1 IETQLP
7 KQVGNWKFAKEHVSF
22 KKQIA
27 YGASFKESQFK
38 EPLIEFSGA
47 CAGCGETP
55 YIKLITQLFGDR
67 MMIANATGCSTIWG
81 ASAPSMAYTTNSEG
95 KGPSWANSLFEDNA
109 EYGFGMYLAVKQ
121 IRNKLEDNMRLLN
134 SMNVEEKVK
143 EAFHDWIHYKEDGKS
158 TKEVS
163 SKVLHVLEDFVSTD
177 DEICRLVKEIID
189 HKDYLVKRSVWLVG
203 GDGWAYDIGYGGL
216 DHVMASGENVNV
228 LVFDTEVYSNTGGQA
243 SKSTPTSA
251 IAKFA
256 ASGKKQGKKDLGRM
270 LMTYGNVYVA
280 QVGIN
285 ADNGQLMKALQEAEE
300 YDGPSIIIAYSPCI
314 NHGLKEGM
322 GRSMATI
329 KRAVQTGYWHLFR
342 YNPLLK
348 EEGKNPFVLDSK
360 EPTDSFRDYIMD
372 QVRYNS
378 LVKAFPDQAEE
389 LFGQAEKHAKE
400 KYLIYK
406 QMSEAEPIVIGSQAE
421 TE

>member
-1 IETQLP
+1 
-7 KQVGNWKFAKEHVSF
+7 
-22 KKQIA
+22 
-27 YGASFKESQFK
+27 
-38 EPLIEFSGA
+38 
-47 CAGCGETP
+47 
-55 YIKLITQLFGDR
+55 
-67 MMIANATGCSTIWG
+67 
-81 ASAPSMAYTTNSEG
+81 
-95 KGPSWANSLFEDNA
+95 
-109 EYGFGMYLAVKQ
+109 
-121 IRNKLEDNMRLLN
+121 
-134 SMNVEEKVK
+134 
-143 EAFHDWIHYKEDGKS
+143 
-158 TKEVS
+158 
-163 SKVLHVLEDFVSTD
+163 
-177 DEICRLVKEIID
+177 VKEIID
-189 HKDYLVKRSVWLVG
+189 HKDYLVKRSIWLVG

-314 NHGLKEGM
+314 NHGLREGM

-329 KRAVQTGYWHLFR
+329 KRAVQSGYWHLFR

-360 EPTDSFRDYIMD
+360 EPTESFREYIMD
-372 QVRYNS
+372 QVRFNS

-400 KYLIYK
+400 KYFIYK
-406 QMSEAEPIVIGSQAE
+406 QMSEADPIVVGSQAE
-421 TE
+421 AE